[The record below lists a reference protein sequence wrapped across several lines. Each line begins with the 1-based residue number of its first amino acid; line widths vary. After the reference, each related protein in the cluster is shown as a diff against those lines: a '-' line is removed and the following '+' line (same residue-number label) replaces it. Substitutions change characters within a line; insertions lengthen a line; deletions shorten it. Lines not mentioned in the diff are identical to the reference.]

1 MTVVS
6 TNAGSCLSFHIYNTY
21 SQKYMNNQALN
32 ESFFFSM
39 SRVKFGMFS
48 QVFYDQYITSSANSV
63 CMTSKQS
70 LGTVVALNVH
80 FMYF

>member
-1 MTVVS
+1 MKV
-6 TNAGSCLSFHIYNTY
+6 
-21 SQKYMNNQALN
+21 
-32 ESFFFSM
+32 FFFSM

-80 FMYF
+80 FMYFLIIL